1 MMGSFLTRGIIMLL
15 GYVYPAYECFKIVE
29 RKKPELEHL
38 RFWCQY
44 WIIIAVLTVLE
55 RVGDILVSWVPMYSE
70 AKLAFIIYLWYPK
83 TKGTTYVYATFLRPF
98 VARHEPDID
107 RNLNELR
114 IRAGDVALV
123 WWQRGSVYAQARFY
137 ELLQYVASQSNR
149 PQSTIAPPIRPQ
161 HPQIP
166 PQAPPRESNQVPKR
180 VPPQGGNEAHP
191 SPPPPPPGHSRPG
204 SGGAPVVDAPAG
216 PGTAA
221 GPALYPPAPTLRR
234 AGSRA
239 RVIDEDEPEYDVI
252 ERLSDRSVPPNGE
265 QDLPPPAYNT
275 RNRLRN
281 ARN

>member
-44 WIIIAVLTVLE
+44 WIIIALLTVLE

-98 VARHEPDID
+98 VAQHEPDID

-161 HPQIP
+161 HPPQNP

-180 VPPQGGNEAHP
+180 VPPQVC
-191 SPPPPPPGHSRPG
+191 S
-204 SGGAPVVDAPAG
+204 
-216 PGTAA
+216 GTAA

-265 QDLPPPAYNT
+265 QELPPPAYNT
-275 RNRLRN
+275 RNRLRKG
-281 ARN
+281 RS